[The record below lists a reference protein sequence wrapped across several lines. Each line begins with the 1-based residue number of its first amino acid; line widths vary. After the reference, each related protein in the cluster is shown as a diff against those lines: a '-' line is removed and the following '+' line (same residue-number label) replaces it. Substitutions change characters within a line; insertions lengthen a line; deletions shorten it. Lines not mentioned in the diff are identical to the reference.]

1 MNLDS
6 PRNSD
11 RNSDSRILLW
21 DIDGTLIRSARAGA
35 FKDYTIPILEKVFG
49 SAGRLDEL
57 RVSGMTDMQ
66 IVLEALAHE
75 GVTIDHIN
83 EKIDDLRS
91 VYLSEMERVT
101 ASGEQLFFTLPGVR
115 ELLEATSIHPRYRN
129 ALLTGNIKPAAD
141 LKMRLVGLDHFF
153 QLPGAFGDDSHDR
166 RDLPAIAA
174 ERIGRFLGTS
184 FQPHQFIVIGDTPN
198 DIACA
203 RHFGATAI
211 AVATGRNTPIDLL
224 REHKPD
230 VILTSLED
238 TAAVLETLGR
248 Y

>member
-1 MNLDS
+1 MNLAS
-6 PRNSD
+6 TRNSEL
-11 RNSDSRILLW
+11 RILLW
-21 DIDGTLIRSARAGA
+21 DIDGTLIRSARTGA
-35 FKDYTIPILEKVFG
+35 FKDYTIPLLEKVFG

-57 RVSGMTDMQ
+57 SVSGMTDMQ
-66 IVLEALAHE
+66 IVLEALSHQ
-75 GVTIDHIN
+75 GVTIDHIR
-83 EKIDDLRS
+83 ERLDDLRS
-91 VYLSEMERVT
+91 VYVAEMERVT
-101 ASGEQLFFTLPGVR
+101 ASDDQLFITLPGVR
-115 ELLEATSIHPRYRN
+115 ELLEATSSQPRYRN

-174 ERIGRFLGTS
+174 ERIGSYLGTS
-184 FQPHQFIVIGDTPN
+184 FEPHQFIVIGDTPN

-224 REHKPD
+224 KEHKPD
-230 VILTSLED
+230 AILNSLED
-238 TAAVLETLGR
+238 TQSVLKTLER
-248 Y
+248 F

>member
-1 MNLDS
+1 MRAIYWQLSNRQMNTAS
-6 PRNSD
+6 P

-21 DIDGTLIRSARAGA
+21 DIDGTLIRSARVGA

-57 RVSGMTDMQ
+57 SVSGMTDLQ

-83 EKIDDLRS
+83 ERIDDLRS
-91 VYLSEMERVT
+91 VYLSEMEKVT
-101 ASGEQLFFTLPGVR
+101 GSGEQLFFTLPGVR
-115 ELLEATSIHPRYRN
+115 ELLEATSNHPRYRN

-174 ERIGRFLGTS
+174 ER
-184 FQPHQFIVIGDTPN
+184 
-198 DIACA
+198 
-203 RHFGATAI
+203 
-211 AVATGRNTPIDLL
+211 
-224 REHKPD
+224 
-230 VILTSLED
+230 
-238 TAAVLETLGR
+238 
-248 Y
+248 